1 MERIR
6 TRIIIA
12 VAERLSGAKDS
23 NAKTELI
30 EELSENLYQ
39 RYLDLTASGV
49 SEEEVKGM
57 IAKAMRDFAATL
69 MSQAE

>member
-12 VAERLSGAKDS
+12 VAELLSSAKDS

-39 RYLDLTASGV
+39 R
-49 SEEEVKGM
+49 
-57 IAKAMRDFAATL
+57 
-69 MSQAE
+69 